1 MSNDFARTMN
11 KIIFDTFLE
20 EQAPPPTAPNQPEIV
35 NTNNDYYPR
44 HLKLPP
50 KTREKEVPQFG
61 MMELERSKGVKE
73 IYMFDPRQIHSVEP
87 KEFNETFRDFCFASL
102 YIKEEVIRALQEI
115 RYECN
120 KVLDM
125 PIFNFDIPEAM
136 HLDQFKHIQESAV
149 SQLVYNLKGQWVEGM
164 IKIIKT
170 QFEKVG
176 KGWFNMKETSKI
188 TYDFGKLK
196 RFLTLVRLMM

>member
-1 MSNDFARTMN
+1 
-11 KIIFDTFLE
+11 
-20 EQAPPPTAPNQPEIV
+20 
-35 NTNNDYYPR
+35 
-44 HLKLPP
+44 
-50 KTREKEVPQFG
+50 
-61 MMELERSKGVKE
+61 
-73 IYMFDPRQIHSVEP
+73 
-87 KEFNETFRDFCFASL
+87 
-102 YIKEEVIRALQEI
+102 
-115 RYECN
+115 
-120 KVLDM
+120 M
-125 PIFNFDIPEAM
+125 PIFNFDITEAM

-196 RFLTLVRLMM
+196 RFLTLVRLMMQDTLSSLIWRNYH